1 MSTAK
6 AAEWDAVLRAEFRLA
21 GAAFSRPEMFAF
33 VDEASK
39 DRNAS
44 RKRRAWAKRGK
55 PCDVTEA
62 FDVNSESHY
71 TLLAA
76 ADIHG
81 FIPEMCDLAF
91 RKRHAA
97 DPDLT
102 RGTVDTERFLSW
114 VDHFLVPHLGRC
126 DELEPRWVVIADN
139 ASIHTDPRFV
149 EKVEAAGAMVLFL
162 PPFSP
167 DLQPGRAGPSEA
179 SNAPTS
185 SFPLFP
191 GARGGVVRANSGPI
205 KNRRF

>member
-1 MSTAK
+1 
-6 AAEWDAVLRAEFRLA
+6 
-21 GAAFSRPEMFAF
+21 MFVF

-39 DRNAS
+39 DRNAL

-76 ADIHG
+76 ADING
-81 FIPEMCDLAF
+81 FIPEMCDFVF

-97 DPDLT
+97 DPDPT
-102 RGTVDTERFLSW
+102 RGTVGTERFFSW

-126 DELEPRWVVIADN
+126 DELEPRSVVIADN
-139 ASIHTDPRFV
+139 ASIHMDPRFV

-179 SNAPTS
+179 SNAPPRPSPS
-185 SFPLFP
+185 SQEP
-191 GARGGVVRANSGPI
+191 GAASFGRIRGRS